1 MITIYGVPIS
11 VHVRKT
17 VVTAMLKG
25 IDHKLD
31 PVIPFNPP
39 QGWDRLSPTGLI
51 PVMADGAFT
60 LPDST
65 AICCYLERK
74 HATPP
79 ILPKPDRDAA
89 RVLWLDSY
97 AGVMFRELVRELF
110 FQKILRPGIL
120 KETTDQTVVDDI
132 LATRQPKFFAYLDS
146 QAAAGPQLVGDALTL
161 ADIAIV
167 SNLINYQ
174 YLGFA
179 IDGTKYPNLA
189 RYTRSV
195 LAQPVF
201 RRALE
206 DEKPFAEQ
214 MGLNRSFV

>member
-1 MITIYGVPIS
+1 MITIYGVPVS
-11 VHVRKT
+11 VHVRK
-17 VVTAMLKG
+17 VVATAMLKG

-31 PVIPFNPP
+31 PIIPFNPP
-39 QGWDRLSPTGLI
+39 PGWDRLSPTGLI
-51 PVMADGAFT
+51 PVMSDGSFT

-74 HATPP
+74 HASPP
-79 ILPKPDRDAA
+79 ILPKPDREAA
-89 RVLWLDSY
+89 RVLWFDSY
-97 AGVMFRELVRELF
+97 AGVIFRELIRELF
-110 FQKILRPGIL
+110 FQKVIRPGVL
-120 KETTDQTVVDDI
+120 NETTDQAAVDTI
-132 LATRQPKFFAYLDS
+132 LATRQPKFFAYLES
-146 QAAAGPQLVGDALTL
+146 QAAGPHLVGDALTL

-179 IDGTKYPNLA
+179 IDGAKYPNLA

-195 LAQPVF
+195 LAQPAF

-214 MGLNRSFV
+214 MGLDRSFV